1 MSTYP
6 NYSLGRPSYSGSPLP
21 HAQKEHLHGK
31 DCQQHRRGYR
41 RDSLVRLNRLDEGL
55 PGNVAVKL
63 EFYNPAGSVK
73 DRIGR
78 AIIDAAE
85 ESGALKPGGTIV
97 EGTSGNTGIALA
109 MVGAARGY
117 RVILTMPETMS
128 AERRVLLRAYG
139 AQIVLTPGTEGM
151 RGAVEKA
158 KEIVA
163 NTENAIL
170 ASQFSNEANPAIH
183 YKTTGPEIWEAT
195 DGKVDIFVAGIGT
208 GGTISGSGKY
218 LKEQNPNIKV
228 VAVEPKD
235 SPLLS
240 EGRVGPHKI
249 QGLGAN
255 FVPETLDRGI
265 YDSVTAVSAEDAMR
279 TSRQLATQEGI
290 LGGISS
296 GAAVWAALEE
306 AKKSENKDKLIVAIV
321 PDFGERYISTALYED
336 IRG

>member
-1 MSTYP
+1 MAKIVNSIVEAIGETP
-6 NYSLGRPSYSGSPLP
+6 
-21 HAQKEHLHGK
+21 
-31 DCQQHRRGYR
+31 
-41 RDSLVRLNRLDEGL
+41 LVRLNRLDEGL

-183 YKTTGPEIWEAT
+183 YKTAGPEIWEAT

>member
-1 MSTYP
+1 MAKIVNSIVEAIGETP
-6 NYSLGRPSYSGSPLP
+6 
-21 HAQKEHLHGK
+21 
-31 DCQQHRRGYR
+31 
-41 RDSLVRLNRLDEGL
+41 LVRLNRLDEGL

-117 RVILTMPETMS
+117 HVILTMPETMS

-158 KEIVA
+158 QEIVA

-255 FVPETLDRGI
+255 FIPETLDRGI
-265 YDSVTAVSAEDAMR
+265 YDSVTAVSGDDAMR
-279 TSRQLATQEGI
+279 TARQLATQEGI

-306 AKKSENKDKLIVAIV
+306 AKKSENKDKLIVAVV